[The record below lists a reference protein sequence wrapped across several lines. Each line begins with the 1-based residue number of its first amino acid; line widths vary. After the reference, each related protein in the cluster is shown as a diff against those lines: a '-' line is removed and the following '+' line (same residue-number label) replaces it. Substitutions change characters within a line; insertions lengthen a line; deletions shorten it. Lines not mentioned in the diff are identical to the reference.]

1 METWHERVPVDLT
14 ENTRDEVTVPKNK
27 CFSPLQRS
35 HEWRHQSFMMS
46 GSVWQA
52 PLCFHAGQL
61 PFLSIQESNTCS
73 MKKKLKNIKRE
84 KRKWKKVQN
93 PLDWLGTT
101 KWPPLYNFDT
111 TKWLPFYIGRNIWL
125 PWSQIKSNTTHRC
138 YRDCTWLYT
147 TCAWRQVGSD
157 STPHSSMI
165 DNLMCPRR
173 PYTNWSM
180 VNKVTQG
187 RLVTVVAFPL
197 CSQNK
202 CTTKKTVNLEKVN
215 LNKTLKWCS
224 IVKSWKWSDP
234 WKS

>member
-1 METWHERVPVDLT
+1 M
-14 ENTRDEVTVPKNK
+14 
-27 CFSPLQRS
+27 
-35 HEWRHQSFMMS
+35 
-46 GSVWQA
+46 
-52 PLCFHAGQL
+52 
-61 PFLSIQESNTCS
+61 
-73 MKKKLKNIKRE
+73 
-84 KRKWKKVQN
+84 KKVQN

-111 TKWLPFYIGRNIWL
+111 TKWPPFYIGRNIWL

-173 PYTNWSM
+173 PYTNWSL

-187 RLVTVVAFPL
+187 RLVTVAALPL

-234 WKS
+234 WKSLHQKKTLFTRELQNLTEVFKTFNQESESIISSQRETRVKHENFTICFSFASDWLRGQREFFFDQSHNVT